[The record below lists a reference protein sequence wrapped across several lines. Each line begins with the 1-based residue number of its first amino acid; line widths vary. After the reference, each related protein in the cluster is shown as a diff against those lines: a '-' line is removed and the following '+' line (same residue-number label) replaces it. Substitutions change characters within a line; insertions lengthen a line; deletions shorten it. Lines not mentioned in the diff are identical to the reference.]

1 MDRIVEMSFVK
12 SDGKKFT
19 LRLDNA
25 KENLAEAEVNGL
37 MDLIVQKDVYSFD
50 GATIAEKEGANLVT
64 VQQTPFEMS

>member
-12 SDGKKFT
+12 SDGKRFT
-19 LRLDNA
+19 LKLDKA
-25 KENLAEAEVNGL
+25 KEGVTEEEVNGL

-64 VQQTPFEMS
+64 VQETPLKMS